1 MSEISPA
8 PWKSEGRVVYDAN
21 HHLIGCFAI
30 EEGGG
35 DNSKHDKAN
44 ARLSA
49 AAPELLDAAKEVLQR
64 TVCINSG
71 DDDEQTCYPEICKS
85 DDCPFRKLYKAV
97 AEAEGRETCLKR

>member
-1 MSEISPA
+1 MTRISPA
-8 PWKSEGRVVYDAN
+8 PWKT
-21 HHLIGCFAI
+21 HGCFLCDADGLAI
-30 EEGGG
+30 ADFTLPFNDEQGI
-35 DNSKHDKAN
+35 DYAN

-49 AAPELLDAAKEVLQR
+49 AAPELLEAAKEVLQR

-97 AEAEGRETCLKR
+97 VKAEGSEK